1 MRKVIAVVAVII
13 LALLYSSVFVV
24 QQYERGIILRFAKV
38 VRDAE
43 NKPVVYE
50 PGLHFKIP
58 FIENV
63 KTGCAYS
70 NYEYPARPLLIR

>member
-1 MRKVIAVVAVII
+1 MRKAIAVVVVII

-24 QQYERGIILRFAKV
+24 QQYEKGIILRFAKV

-58 FIENV
+58 F
-63 KTGCAYS
+63 
-70 NYEYPARPLLIR
+70 

>member
-63 KTGCAYS
+63 KKLD
-70 NYEYPARPLLIR
+70 ARIQTMNIQQAVS